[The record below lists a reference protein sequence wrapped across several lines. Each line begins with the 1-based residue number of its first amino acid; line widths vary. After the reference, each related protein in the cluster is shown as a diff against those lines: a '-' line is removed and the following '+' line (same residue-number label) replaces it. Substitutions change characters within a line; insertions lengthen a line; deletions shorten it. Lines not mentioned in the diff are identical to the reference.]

1 MEKIEPITIINVD
14 EVPHAVS
21 DMSENVKR
29 LVSIYNDWR
38 NDEDGAKSE
47 LLKNQA
53 AMRDLS
59 REIVMTI
66 KQEKETKAQ
75 EEAAIQ
81 QAQEDAQ
88 KAAEP
93 TVAAELEGVAATPE
107 VIEAAAKEIGAINAE

>member
-59 REIVMTI
+59 REIVMTM
-66 KQEKETKAQ
+66 KQEMETKAQ

-81 QAQEDAQ
+81 QAQENANN
-88 KAAEP
+88 A
-93 TVAAELEGVAATPE
+93 TELEGVAATPE
-107 VIEAAAKEIGAINAE
+107 AIEAAAKEIGAINAE